1 MWSLY
6 MDKYIFKFNEK
17 EEKPKYIQLSE
28 YIIGLIEDKKIGEGE
43 KLPPIRK
50 YAKELGVNNDTIV
63 AAYKKIVLLGYA
75 YQKMGSGTYCKRR
88 GKTRNFKSD
97 YSRMIKDR
105 LNNKANKSYIDF
117 VGEGF
122 NNEYFPVEKFKEC
135 INEVIDRDGI
145 YALTSYDTTGYSGL
159 RSNISKVFWNGE
171 VKEEDILIL
180 SGAQQGI
187 DVIAKVLLN
196 PGDKVVV
203 EKPTYGGALY
213 AFASRRSN
221 VLEIDM
227 EVDGGNL
234 VELEKILK
242 GNKVKAMYLM
252 SYFQNPTG
260 VSYSKE
266 KKEKLLKLA
275 EKYNFYIIE
284 DDYLSELIYDKKE
297 YITIKKLDIY
307 DRVIYIKSFSKI
319 FAPGI
324 RLGYMILPK
333 RIKKSVESSK
343 ISTDVLTSSLM
354 QRTLDNYISKGH
366 WIRYIEE
373 LRNHY
378 KDMYYMMIK
387 LLEENL
393 SDYIK
398 FHKPNGGLVIY
409 CEILDSRISSR
420 KLFNSCLKR
429 NVLITPAVLFYNNY
443 KIGDKYFRLSF
454 SSVKEDEMKKG
465 ITCLREVF
473 QELYEELG
481 IY

>member
-1 MWSLY
+1 
-6 MDKYIFKFNEK
+6 MDKYIFRFNEK
-17 EEKPKYIQLSE
+17 SEKPKYIQVAE
-28 YIIGLIEDKKIGEGE
+28 YIISLIEEKKIGEGE

-50 YAKELGVNNDTIV
+50 YANELGVNNDTVV
-63 AAYKKIVLLGYA
+63 AAYKKLVLLGYA

-88 GKTRNFKSD
+88 GKTKNFKSD
-97 YSRMIKDR
+97 YSRIIKDR
-105 LNNKANKSYIDF
+105 LSNKDKKVYIDF

-145 YALTSYDTTGYSGL
+145 NALTSYDTTGYSGL
-159 RSNISKVFWNGE
+159 RSNISRVFWEGK

-213 AFASRRSN
+213 AFTSRRSN
-221 VLEIDM
+221 ILEIDM
-227 EVDGGNL
+227 EHDGGNL
-234 VELEKILK
+234 VEFEKILK
-242 GNKVKAMYLM
+242 GNKIKAMYLM

-260 VSYSKE
+260 ISYSKE
-266 KKEKLLKLA
+266 KKVKLLELA
-275 EKYNFYIIE
+275 EKYDFYIIE

-297 YITIKKLDIY
+297 YITIKKLDVH

-333 RIKKSVESSK
+333 KIKDAVESSK

-354 QRTLDNYISKGH
+354 QRTLDNYIIKGY
-366 WIRYIEE
+366 WIGYIEK
-373 LRNHY
+373 LRSHY
-378 KDMYYMMIK
+378 KDMYYKMIE
-387 LLEENL
+387 LLEKNL
-393 SDYIK
+393 KNYIS

-420 KLFNSCLKR
+420 KLFNYCLDKGI
-429 NVLITPAVLFYNNY
+429 LITPAVIFYNNY
-443 KIGDKYFRLSF
+443 RVGDKYFRLSF
-454 SSVKEDEMKKG
+454 SSINEEEMEKG
-465 ITCLREVF
+465 IIYLKEAF
-473 QELYEELG
+473 EELYEKLG
-481 IY
+481 VY